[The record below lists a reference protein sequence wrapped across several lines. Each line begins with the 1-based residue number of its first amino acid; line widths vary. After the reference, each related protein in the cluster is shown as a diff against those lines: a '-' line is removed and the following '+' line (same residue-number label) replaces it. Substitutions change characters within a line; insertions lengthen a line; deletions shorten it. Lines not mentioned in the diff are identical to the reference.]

1 MSCTCATTVCSD
13 FTLLHPHTACYI
25 MATRRGTLDEAKM
38 SQVVVLQSDGR
49 MKPEE
54 LESLAEMAT
63 AGCRAAGALIRTALF
78 DNTRK
83 LAIARGPVAF

>member
-1 MSCTCATTVCSD
+1 M
-13 FTLLHPHTACYI
+13 P
-25 MATRRGTLDEAKM
+25 
-38 SQVVVLQSDGR
+38 QVVVLQSDGR

-54 LESLAEMAT
+54 LESLADLAA
-63 AGCRAAGALIRTALF
+63 AGCKAAGSLIRSALF